1 MPQLTPPTDLGFSEP
16 MFNRTMLKEVENKT
30 PVVLDDGVDYCVL
43 MDDRGVS
50 GRIVMKDKRKDSAV
64 YFVEYEV
71 QNNFLGGPVVQVTI
85 WRNPDSIL
93 SQGIS
98 RKIFN
103 DVLLVRFNMI
113 MSDAEQTRDAE
124 RMWRGRMAEAAARGD
139 RVGLANMARGRVIW
153 YEPMDGDY
161 EDWIDNTNGWGE
173 DPVNQNWRYV
183 IAKSTNA
190 EIIRPWA

>member
-1 MPQLTPPTDLGFSEP
+1 MPQLTPPNDFGFSEP
-16 MFNRTMLKEVENKT
+16 MFNRTMLKEVENKK
-30 PVVLDDGVDYCVL
+30 PVILDDGANYCVL
-43 MDDRGVS
+43 MDDRGNN

-71 QNNFLGGPVVQVTI
+71 QNNFLGGPVVQVTV

-98 RKIFN
+98 TKIFN

-124 RMWRGRMAEAAARGD
+124 RFWRGRMAEAAARGD

-153 YEPMDGDY
+153 YEPMKGDY
-161 EDWIDNTNGWGE
+161 EDWIDSTNGWGE